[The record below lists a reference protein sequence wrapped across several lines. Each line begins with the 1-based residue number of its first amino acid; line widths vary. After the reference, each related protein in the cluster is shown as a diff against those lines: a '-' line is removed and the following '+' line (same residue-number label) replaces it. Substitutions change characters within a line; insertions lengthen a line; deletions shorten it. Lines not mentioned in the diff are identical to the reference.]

1 MGSWKIQADNKAK
14 KKAGSLFWKTWHR
27 SGGIRRF
34 CDEWFYNYRIYNN
47 SDLIKY
53 LDLKTAAIYGNS
65 KSRKSLANIYAIYSI
80 LYFYQNEFF
89 NNLESYRKFTGY
101 DFTKLLAFCRTL
113 YGGEKIQNHALNS
126 RLNLEFDNKIASQ
139 ENKGKFIIVQNN
151 GKYLI
156 HPDYIYVLGKDISKT
171 VIKIIDKYIELL
183 RNKDDLL
190 IKKLENLCNENNFI
204 RIKEEIK
211 SLLTDDSEARVFEII
226 SYAILKNYYKNIYI
240 YIGTSLESIRKEQ
253 LTLSKTGRTNANDGG
268 IDFVMRPIGRFFQVT
283 EVGNYDKYFLDIEKV
298 LHFPITFVIKTNKD
312 KDLIKKE
319 LNDYI
324 KNKTGGLETLI
335 KRYNDTIEEIITIN
349 ELRNWYNQLDD
360 ISIKNILDD
369 IILYYRV
376 EMNFND

>member
-1 MGSWKIQADNKAK
+1 MKEFIETILKDDYG
-14 KKAGSLFWKTWHR
+14 
-27 SGGIRRF
+27 
-34 CDEWFYNYRIYNN
+34 EEYNNIYNN

-253 LTLSKTGRTNANDGG
+253 LTLYKTGRTNANDGG

>member
-1 MGSWKIQADNKAK
+1 M
-14 KKAGSLFWKTWHR
+14 
-27 SGGIRRF
+27 
-34 CDEWFYNYRIYNN
+34 
-47 SDLIKY
+47 
-53 LDLKTAAIYGNS
+53 
-65 KSRKSLANIYAIYSI
+65 
-80 LYFYQNEFF
+80 YFYQNEFF

-253 LTLSKTGRTNANDGG
+253 LTLYKTGRTNANDGG

>member
-1 MGSWKIQADNKAK
+1 MVV
-14 KKAGSLFWKTWHR
+14 
-27 SGGIRRF
+27 
-34 CDEWFYNYRIYNN
+34 
-47 SDLIKY
+47 
-53 LDLKTAAIYGNS
+53 
-65 KSRKSLANIYAIYSI
+65 
-80 LYFYQNEFF
+80 
-89 NNLESYRKFTGY
+89 
-101 DFTKLLAFCRTL
+101 
-113 YGGEKIQNHALNS
+113 NHALNS

-253 LTLSKTGRTNANDGG
+253 LTLYKTGRTNANDGG